1 MEVIVSGHWSL
12 HFNFFFFFFINIMN
26 VLLDSQINDNNNKKH
41 SFLTYRLS
49 STTIVCV
56 YIYQLDIN

>member
-12 HFNFFFFFFINIMN
+12 HFNSFKKNIMN
-26 VLLDSQINDNNNKKH
+26 VLLHSQINNIKNPP
-41 SFLTYRLS
+41 F

-56 YIYQLDIN
+56 YIYIYQLDIN